1 MTTCSSSLSGSLQ
14 ASRFDTS
21 SAPVIKNNSSS
32 GERSPRMLT
41 VSTLCIGRPAS
52 ISTLSTEKRSFS
64 WTAASTIASRSGAV
78 ALTLEASLCGG
89 MPPGTKTTRARSNSV
104 MTCSATIRC
113 PWCTGSKVPPKI
125 PTLTPTSLEI
135 EYGLTDPDTIARH
148 RAGSAQ
154 RSYHANPLQF
164 VLEAFDTLPVAPV
177 GLEREPF
184 DALTRDDVATVLLLH
199 PDTLPRRPEHAML
212 TLRNSCWR
220 TLLPH
225 FAQLSIESVA
235 QYRDAFRRLSGD
247 LVGPRKGFLQIRP
260 QLFIEEVDLVQHD
273 DDGLLGESGGVELGP
288 QRTLGPFGIFAG
300 VEHEREQPR
309 PRHVAEKLVAEAL
322 ALAGPRDEAGDV
334 CHHEPSAVSL
344 IVHDSE
350 LGREGGERIV
360 THPGT
365 RGAQHAQQRRFSRVG
380 QSDEA
385 DVREDLELQAD
396 LAFLAGETLLS
407 ECRSLAG
414 GGREGTVPTPTL
426 AP

>member
-135 EYGLTDPDTIARH
+135 EYGLTDPDLVTRH
-148 RAGSAQ
+148 RAGPAQ

-164 VLEAFDTLPVAPV
+164 VLEAFYTLPVTPV
-177 GLEREPF
+177 GLECEPF

-199 PDTLPRRPEHAML
+199 PDTLPRRPEHAVL

-225 FAQLSIESVA
+225 LAQLLLEGIT
-235 QYRDAFRRLSGD
+235 QYPDAFRRLCGD
-247 LVGPRKGFLQIRP
+247 LVGSRKGLPQIRP
-260 QLFIEEVDLVQHD
+260 QLFVEEVDLVQHD

-288 QRTLGPFGIFAG
+288 QRTLGSFGVFTC
-300 VEHEREQPR
+300 VENEREQPR
-309 PRHVAEKLVAEAL
+309 PGHVPEKLVAQAP
-322 ALAGPRDEAGDV
+322 ALAGPRDKAGDV
-334 CHHEPSAVSL
+334 RHHEPSAVGL
-344 IVHDSE
+344 IVHDPK

-360 THPGT
+360 THP
-365 RGAQHAQQRRFSRVG
+365 RACGA
-380 QSDEA
+380 
-385 DVREDLELQAD
+385 
-396 LAFLAGETLLS
+396 
-407 ECRSLAG
+407 
-414 GGREGTVPTPTL
+414 
-426 AP
+426 